1 MIEIMIKSVFS
12 SPTTLKLKEGEY
24 IIGRDP
30 TCQVV
35 LPDPY
40 ISRKHVRLFYRDGK
54 WYVEDL
60 GSRNGTYINGED
72 IRGRGAVEV
81 KPGVEVILGLSVIV
95 VK

>member
-1 MIEIMIKSVFS
+1 MIEIIIKSVFS

-30 TCQVV
+30 SCQVV
-35 LPDPY
+35 LADPY
-40 ISRKHVRLFYRDGK
+40 VSKKHVRLFYRDGK

-81 KPGVEVILGLSVIV
+81 KPGTEVILGLSVIV

>member
-1 MIEIMIKSVFS
+1 MIEIIIKSVFS

-30 TCQVV
+30 SCQVV
-35 LPDPY
+35 LTDPY
-40 ISRKHVRLFYRDGK
+40 VSKKHVRLFYRDGK

-81 KPGVEVILGLSVIV
+81 KPGTEVILGLSVIV

>member
-1 MIEIMIKSVFS
+1 VIEIMIKSVFS
-12 SPTTLKLKEGEY
+12 PPTTLKLKEGEY

-30 TCQVV
+30 ACQVV

-40 ISRKHVRLFYRDGK
+40 VSRKHVRLFYRDGK

-81 KPGVEVILGLSVIV
+81 KPGVEMILGLSVIV

>member
-1 MIEIMIKSVFS
+1 VIEIIIKSVFS

-30 TCQVV
+30 SCQVV
-35 LPDPY
+35 LTDPY
-40 ISRKHVRLFYRDGK
+40 VSKKHVRLFYRDGK

-81 KPGVEVILGLSVIV
+81 KPGTEVILGLSVIV